1 MVMFKFMHIH
11 MYIRI
16 LRTYV
21 CIMKLAKLMIQQSL
35 QQNSAIFS

>member
-1 MVMFKFMHIH
+1 MVMFKFMHI
-11 MYIRI
+11 YIYVYTYT
-16 LRTYV
+16 TYV